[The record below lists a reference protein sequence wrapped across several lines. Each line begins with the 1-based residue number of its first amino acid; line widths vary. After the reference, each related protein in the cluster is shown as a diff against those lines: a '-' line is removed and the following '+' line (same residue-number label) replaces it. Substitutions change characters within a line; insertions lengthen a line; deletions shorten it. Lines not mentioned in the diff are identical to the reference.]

1 MLVAIGVVSSCM
13 NDRDLYS
20 GKATEVVFLFENET
34 GHLIQLENIR
44 GSDQADWYVD
54 NLQIGPFSRDSVCRN
69 YEKHS
74 LIVLYP
80 PLLYT
85 MSIDGVSKE
94 IDANAESYNLS
105 DGLESLSNYEKIEQ
119 NSKRRS
125 KAIYKYVFTESKL
138 QEYGIL

>member
-1 MLVAIGVVSSCM
+1 
-13 NDRDLYS
+13 
-20 GKATEVVFLFENET
+20 
-34 GHLIQLENIR
+34 
-44 GSDQADWYVD
+44 
-54 NLQIGPFSRDSVCRN
+54 
-69 YEKHS
+69 
-74 LIVLYP
+74 
-80 PLLYT
+80 

-119 NSKRRS
+119 NSKRGS